1 MSERDVLRSPNP
13 FQSEKDGE
21 GVVRRGL
28 DLRRPECPA
37 CHKALPRVPERK
49 TACANCGEFIFI
61 RTRACDNARVVVTA
75 QGAHRIERDWKLLAG
90 AREPAFRYLVNE
102 AEVEAERERLK
113 REFVLKGATGPSDD
127 DVKWGLL
134 VERASRYGTEG
145 NLGLSRN
152 MYLSMADFLT
162 RRWKLAEALQQYL
175 FVCALDINGA
185 QNRGGASTE
194 TLREFPL
201 FDPRLASLAPVVV
214 NQVRMIGRKLEM
226 ATEDIQAR
234 FLDVASESRFPLS
247 PQKAWLA
254 MASALSG
261 EIDLND
267 QPSCFERIRSLL
279 N

>member
-1 MSERDVLRSPNP
+1 MAS
-13 FQSEKDGE
+13 
-21 GVVRRGL
+21 
-28 DLRRPECPA
+28 
-37 CHKALPRVPERK
+37 
-49 TACANCGEFIFI
+49 
-61 RTRACDNARVVVTA
+61 
-75 QGAHRIERDWKLLAG
+75 
-90 AREPAFRYLVNE
+90 
-102 AEVEAERERLK
+102 
-113 REFVLKGATGPSDD
+113 LKGVTGPSDD

-134 VERASRYGTEG
+134 VERASRYATEG

-185 QNRGGASTE
+185 QYRGGVSRE
-194 TLREFPL
+194 TLREFSL
-201 FDPRLASLAPVVV
+201 FDPRLAFLAPVIV

-234 FLDVASESRFPLS
+234 LLAFASESGFPVS

-267 QPSCFERIRSLL
+267 QPGCFERIRSLL